1 MFFRI
6 LKKSILKRKGK
17 VIIAIIAVIMGV
29 SIPAAMLAVSLDIN
43 EKINYEFRKFG
54 ANLLIVPKSDKI
66 NVGIGDVSLS
76 SVTDQKFINET
87 DIYKIKTINWS
98 KNILGYTPFLYQVV
112 DAEVSGLEQSLV
124 LVGTWFDRSTVL
136 ENGDLFKTGVKNINS
151 WWWDVDGNWIEDIDV
166 YNSNETLCM
175 IGKSVA
181 EKMGLKLGDEVTV
194 TYEGNTQDIDN
205 INKAHLKVSGVI
217 TTGGS
222 EENQIFVSLPV
233 AQNLTNRLNKVHTV
247 QVSAL
252 CTGCPIDTIAGEIE
266 AKITYADAKSILQV
280 INAEMSVL
288 NKIES
293 MMVLVTIIA
302 LLTAILGVSTTLT
315 TAVLERSTEIGLMKS
330 IGAENKKVAAL
341 FLSEAAIIGLFGG
354 MIGYILGIVVSQLI
368 GLMVFNSFVTP
379 QLIVLPVILGL
390 SLCVSLVASLLP
402 VRRAMEIE
410 PVVVLRGE

>member
-1 MFFRI
+1 
-6 LKKSILKRKGK
+6 
-17 VIIAIIAVIMGV
+17 
-29 SIPAAMLAVSLDIN
+29 
-43 EKINYEFRKFG
+43 
-54 ANLLIVPKSDKI
+54 
-66 NVGIGDVSLS
+66 
-76 SVTDQKFINET
+76 
-87 DIYKIKTINWS
+87 
-98 KNILGYTPFLYQVV
+98 
-112 DAEVSGLEQSLV
+112 
-124 LVGTWFDRSTVL
+124 
-136 ENGDLFKTGVKNINS
+136 
-151 WWWDVDGNWIEDIDV
+151 
-166 YNSNETLCM
+166 M